1 MTQQFFTVT
10 LKPRRKRRRV
20 IRPEM
25 VGLLFA
31 AVLAVLCIIVTL
43 LLMDNRASAV
53 EVVDPEPTYT
63 PQQEEELISFMPEE
77 AHEDD
82 WLYYQAQIPAADPAD
97 ITRLA
102 QTVWGEARGVTSK
115 AEQAAV
121 IWCVFNRIDDPCW
134 EDTIEEVCIASQFHG
149 YDPDNP
155 VEPELYDLALDVYAR
170 YYREKAGD
178 GASGRTLP
186 KEYVYF
192 HGDGNVNHFRI
203 EYESTGEFWDWSL
216 PSPYAEDYE

>member
-1 MTQQFFTVT
+1 M
-10 LKPRRKRRRV
+10 
-20 IRPEM
+20 I
-25 VGLLFA
+25 GLLFA
-31 AVLAVLCIIVTL
+31 TVLAVLCIIMTL
-43 LLMDNRASAV
+43 LLMDNRVSAV
-53 EVVDPEPTYT
+53 EVVDPEPTYSI
-63 PQQEEELISFMPEE
+63 PPQEEELISFMPEE

-82 WLYYQAQIPAADPAD
+82 WLYYQEQIPAADPAD

-102 QTVWGEARGVTSK
+102 QAVWGEARGVTSK

-121 IWCVFNRIDDPCW
+121 IWCIFNRIDDPRW
-134 EDTIEEVCIASQFHG
+134 PDTIESVCVHSQFHG
-149 YDPDNP
+149 YGPDNP

-192 HGDGNVNHFRI
+192 HGDGDVNHFRI
-203 EYESTGEFWDWSL
+203 EYESTGELWDWSL